1 MNYFTKAKPYNSLNE
16 YYKQRYGK
24 KVSKIALNASFT
36 CPNRDGKK
44 GYGGCTFCSG
54 GSGEY
59 EDISI
64 AKQFNLVKD
73 IIDNKWP
80 DSLYIPYF
88 QAYSNTYKPLDELKE
103 LYEEAINLAGDK
115 CVGIAIATRADCIS
129 DECIEY
135 LGELNKKIPV
145 SIELGL
151 QTSNM
156 DTSNLINRCM
166 TNDEFVDTVNRLR
179 KHNIEIIAHIINGL
193 PNETITD
200 NLNTIKFINS
210 LDIQGVKIHSL
221 LLLDNTKMYDDYKNN
236 PFHILTMDEYVE
248 IVALEI
254 ANLRDDII
262 IHRLQADAKLDHLVE
277 PMWTRKKFIVMNN
290 IDKYLRNNNLYQGK
304 YYKG

>member
-1 MNYFTKAKPYNSLNE
+1 MTYFTKAKPYNSLNE

-59 EDISI
+59 EKISI
-64 AKQFNLVKD
+64 SEQFKLVKD
-73 IIDNKWP
+73 AINNKWP
-80 DSLYIPYF
+80 DSLYIPYY
-88 QAYSNTYKPLDELKE
+88 QAYSNTYKPLEELKKIYDE
-103 LYEEAINLAGDK
+103 GIAIAGDK
-115 CVGIAIATRADCIS
+115 CAGIAIATRADSIS
-129 DECIEY
+129 DDVIEY

-156 DTSNLINRCM
+156 ETSKLINRCM
-166 TNDEFVDTVNRLR
+166 TNDEFTSCVEKLR
-179 KHNIEIIAHIINGL
+179 HHNIEVIAHIINGL
-193 PNETITD
+193 PGETIDD
-200 NLNTIKFINS
+200 NLKTIDFINS
-210 LDIQGVKIHSL
+210 LDIQGIKIHSL
-221 LLLDNTKMYDDYKNN
+221 LLLENTKMYEDYKNN

-248 IVALEI
+248 IVCLEI
-254 ANLRDDII
+254 AHLRSDII
-262 IHRLQADAKLDHLVE
+262 IHRLQADAKLDSLVE
-277 PMWTRKKFIVMNN
+277 PMWTHKKFIVMNN

>member
-88 QAYSNTYKPLDELKE
+88 QAYSNTYKPLDELKG

-115 CVGIAIATRADCIS
+115 CAGIAIATRADCIS

-135 LGELNKKIPV
+135 LGELNKVPV

-236 PFHILTMDEYVE
+236 PFHILTMDEYVG

-262 IHRLQADAKLDHLVE
+262 IHRLQADAKLDHLIE

>member
-1 MNYFTKAKPYNSLNE
+1 
-16 YYKQRYGK
+16 
-24 KVSKIALNASFT
+24 
-36 CPNRDGKK
+36 
-44 GYGGCTFCSG
+44 
-54 GSGEY
+54 
-59 EDISI
+59 
-64 AKQFNLVKD
+64 
-73 IIDNKWP
+73 
-80 DSLYIPYF
+80 
-88 QAYSNTYKPLDELKE
+88 
-103 LYEEAINLAGDK
+103 
-115 CVGIAIATRADCIS
+115 
-129 DECIEY
+129 
-135 LGELNKKIPV
+135 
-145 SIELGL
+145 
-151 QTSNM
+151 
-156 DTSNLINRCM
+156 M

-254 ANLRDDII
+254 ANLRDNII

-304 YYKG
+304 YYPK